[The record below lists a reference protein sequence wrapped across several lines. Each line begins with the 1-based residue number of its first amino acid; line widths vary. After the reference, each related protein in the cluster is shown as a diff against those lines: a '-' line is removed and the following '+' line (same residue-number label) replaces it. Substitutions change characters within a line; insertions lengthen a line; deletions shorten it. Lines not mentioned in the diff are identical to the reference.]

1 MKVMQL
7 EREQRH
13 AVKRGM
19 RGSVTPS
26 SASSSSSSR
35 NNRGSSPPSSNK
47 RYNNDVDDKLVAEF
61 ANDPSS
67 ELLFELINHA

>member
-1 MKVMQL
+1 MMQL

-26 SASSSSSSR
+26 ASSSSSR